1 MTPSQRAIYNFVR
14 SKGTATKEEIFSFTG
29 DPYYRNGEKYIGERL
44 SRMVNA
50 GMLKRVKPGVFAIG
64 SGKRAAVKPVNEN
77 QIMLFE

>member
-14 SKGTATKEEIFSFTG
+14 SKGTATKEEIFAFAG

-50 GMLKRVKPGVFAIG
+50 GILKRVKPGVFAVC
-64 SGKRAAVKPVNEN
+64 SGKKSIPATIAEN
-77 QIMLFE
+77 QQTLFE

>member
-50 GMLKRVKPGVFAIG
+50 GMLKRVKPEVFEAG
-64 SGKRAAVKPVNEN
+64 SGKKSTPATIAEN
-77 QIMLFE
+77 QQTLFE

>member
-50 GMLKRVKPGVFAIG
+50 GMLKRVKSGVFEIG
-64 SGKRAAVKPVNEN
+64 IGKKSTPATIAEN
-77 QIMLFE
+77 QQTLFE

>member
-64 SGKRAAVKPVNEN
+64 SGTKSTPATIAEN
-77 QIMLFE
+77 QKTLFE

>member
-50 GMLKRVKPGVFAIG
+50 GMLKRVKPGVFAVG
-64 SGKRAAVKPVNEN
+64 SGKKSGKADIAEN
-77 QIMLFE
+77 QQTLF